1 MEVMVSIMVSREIP
15 ASLDK
20 VWRIISDIDN
30 EPSYWHGT
38 KSVKNINKDGNTVER
53 EIVLAFRESR
63 CRELVVLDP
72 KKSVKTNI
80 IDGIMRGTEK
90 NIIVNSNGAYKTK
103 IEVVWN
109 LRISGFK
116 KMFAMMIRKHIKQ
129 GTEDA
134 LTRIANT
141 AAA

>member
-1 MEVMVSIMVSREIP
+1 MVSIKVSREIP

-20 VWRIISDIDN
+20 VWGIISDIDN

-38 KSVKNINKDGNTVER
+38 KSVKNIHKDGNTVER
-53 EIVLAFRESR
+53 EIVIAFRESK

-72 KKSVKTNI
+72 KKSVKANI
-80 IDGIMRGTEK
+80 FDGIMRGTEK
-90 NIIVNSNGAYKTK
+90 NIIVNSNGADKTK
-103 IEVVWN
+103 IDVVWN

-116 KMFAMMIRKHIKQ
+116 KVFAMMIRKHIKQ

>member
-1 MEVMVSIMVSREIP
+1 MVSIKVSREIP

-20 VWRIISDIDN
+20 VWGIISDIDN

-38 KSVKNINKDGNTVER
+38 KSVKNIHKDGNTVER
-53 EIVLAFRESR
+53 EIVIAFRESK

-72 KKSVKTNI
+72 KKSVKANI

-90 NIIVNSNGAYKTK
+90 NIMVNSNGADKTK
-103 IEVVWN
+103 IDVVWN

-116 KMFAMMIRKHIKQ
+116 VFAMMIRKHIRQ

>member
-1 MEVMVSIMVSREIP
+1 MVSIMVSREIP

-20 VWRIISDIDN
+20 VWGIISDIDN

-72 KKSVKTNI
+72 KKSVKANI

-90 NIIVNSNGAYKTK
+90 NIIVNSNGADKTK
-103 IEVVWN
+103 IDVVWN

-116 KMFAMMIRKHIKQ
+116 KMFAIMIRKHIKQ

-141 AAA
+141 AVT

>member
-1 MEVMVSIMVSREIP
+1 MDVMVNIMVTREIA

-20 VWRIISDIDN
+20 VWDIISDIDD
-30 EPSYWHGT
+30 EPHYWHGT
-38 KSVKNINKDGNTVER
+38 KSVKNINKDGNTIER
-53 EIVLAFRESR
+53 EIVIAFRESK

-72 KKSVKTNI
+72 KKSVKANI

-90 NIIVNSNGAYKTK
+90 NIIVNSNGTNRTK
-103 IEVVWN
+103 IDVVWN

-116 KMFAMMIRKHIKQ
+116 KMFAMMIKKHIKQ

-134 LTRIANT
+134 LTRITN
-141 AAA
+141 AAAS

>member
-1 MEVMVSIMVSREIP
+1 MVSIMVSREIP

-20 VWRIISDIDN
+20 VWGIISDIDN

-38 KSVKNINKDGNTVER
+38 KSVKNIHKDGNTVER
-53 EIVLAFRESR
+53 EIVIAFRESK

-72 KKSVKTNI
+72 KKSVKANI

-90 NIIVNSNGAYKTK
+90 NIMVNSNGADKTK
-103 IEVVWN
+103 IDVVWN

-116 KMFAMMIRKHIKQ
+116 VFAMMIRKHIRQ

>member
-1 MEVMVSIMVSREIP
+1 MSPHIYKTKRYMDGMLSIMVTREIA

-20 VWRIISDIDN
+20 VWDIISDIDN
-30 EPSYWHGT
+30 EPRYWHGT
-38 KSVKNINKDGNTVER
+38 KSVKNINKDGNT
-53 EIVLAFRESR
+53 IR
-63 CRELVVLDP
+63 CREVVILDP
-72 KKSVKTNI
+72 KKTVKENI

-90 NIIVNSNGAYKTK
+90 NIIVNSNGANRTK
-103 IEVVWN
+103 IDVVWN

-116 KMFAMMIRKHIKQ
+116 KMFAIMIKKHIKQ

-141 AAA
+141 ATS

>member
-1 MEVMVSIMVSREIP
+1 MSIIISREIP

-20 VWRIISDIDN
+20 VWGIISDIDN
-30 EPSYWHGT
+30 EPRYWHGT

-53 EIVLAFRESR
+53 EIVIAFRESR

-72 KKSVKTNI
+72 KKSVKANI
-80 IDGIMRGTEK
+80 IDGIMRGTKK
-90 NIIVNSNGAYKTK
+90 NIMVNSNGTNRTK
-103 IEVVWN
+103 IDVVWD

-116 KMFAMMIRKHIKQ
+116 KMFAMMIKKHIKQ

-134 LTRIANT
+134 LTRITN
-141 AAA
+141 AAAS

>member
-1 MEVMVSIMVSREIP
+1 MISREIP

-20 VWRIISDIDN
+20 VWGIISDIDN
-30 EPSYWHGT
+30 EPRYWHGT

-53 EIVLAFRESR
+53 EIVIAFRESR

-72 KKSVKTNI
+72 KKSVKANI

-90 NIIVNSNGAYKTK
+90 NIIINSNGTNKTR
-103 IEVVWN
+103 INVIWN

-116 KMFAMMIRKHIKQ
+116 KMFAMMIKKHIKQ
-129 GTEDA
+129 GTQDA
-134 LTRIANT
+134 LTRITNT
-141 AAA
+141 ATS

>member
-1 MEVMVSIMVSREIP
+1 MVSREIP

-20 VWRIISDIDN
+20 VWGIISDIDN

-72 KKSVKTNI
+72 KKSVKANI

-90 NIIVNSNGAYKTK
+90 NIIVNSNGADKTK
-103 IEVVWN
+103 IDVVWN

-141 AAA
+141 AVT

>member
-1 MEVMVSIMVSREIP
+1 MVSIKVSREIP

-20 VWRIISDIDN
+20 VWGIISDIDN

-38 KSVKNINKDGNTVER
+38 KSVKNIHKDGNTVER
-53 EIVLAFRESR
+53 EIVIAFRESK

-72 KKSVKTNI
+72 KKSVKANI
-80 IDGIMRGTEK
+80 FDGIMRGTEK
-90 NIIVNSNGAYKTK
+90 NIIVNSNGADKTK
-103 IEVVWN
+103 IDVVWN

-116 KMFAMMIRKHIKQ
+116 KVFAMMIRKHIRQ

>member
-1 MEVMVSIMVSREIP
+1 MSIMISREIP

-20 VWRIISDIDN
+20 VWSIISDIDN
-30 EPSYWHGT
+30 EPRYWHGT

-53 EIVLAFRESR
+53 EIVIAFRESK

-72 KKSVKTNI
+72 KKSVKANI

-90 NIIVNSNGAYKTK
+90 NIIVNSNGTNRTK
-103 IEVVWN
+103 IDVVWN

-116 KMFAMMIRKHIKQ
+116 KMFAMMIKEHIKK

-141 AAA
+141 AAS

>member
-1 MEVMVSIMVSREIP
+1 MVSIMVSREIP

-20 VWRIISDIDN
+20 VWGIISDIDN

-72 KKSVKTNI
+72 KKSVKANI

-90 NIIVNSNGAYKTK
+90 NIIVNSNGADKTK
-103 IEVVWN
+103 IDVVWN

-116 KMFAMMIRKHIKQ
+116 KMFAIMISKHIKQ

-141 AAA
+141 AVA

>member
-1 MEVMVSIMVSREIP
+1 MVSIMVSREIP

-20 VWRIISDIDN
+20 VWGIISDIDN

-72 KKSVKTNI
+72 KKSVKANI

-90 NIIVNSNGAYKTK
+90 NIIVNSNGADKTK
-103 IEVVWN
+103 IDVVWN

-116 KMFAMMIRKHIKQ
+116 KMFAIMIRKHIKQ

-141 AAA
+141 AVA